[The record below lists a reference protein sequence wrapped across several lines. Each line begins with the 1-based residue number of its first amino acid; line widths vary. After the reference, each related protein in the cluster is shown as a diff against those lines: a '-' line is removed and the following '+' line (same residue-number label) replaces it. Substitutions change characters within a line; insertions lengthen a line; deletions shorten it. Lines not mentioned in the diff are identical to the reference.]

1 MNIEKK
7 EGQVKGRPMLIS
19 TRHRD
24 FPPDPFDPTEPRLGR
39 RESEPHSEEIT
50 YIHDVLTTNF
60 PKSRVVW
67 DLHHYFFSNEFGK
80 EIDIQFDI
88 SFFKDW
94 SFDRTLSSYKSSDFG
109 NRIPDFAINILS
121 KSTWRADLLDHETT
135 CEHFQIP
142 VYIVFA
148 PYDVAS
154 VFYKPPFMRIYYLKE
169 GTYYHLDIREIALK
183 AGSTSVNKEAI
194 VDLGE
199 TLKIRLGIM
208 EREKLHHDG
217 RKLYRLVFFDK
228 IEDQMLKTSLELER
242 ERSNKLEERAEKE
255 KERADKLEA
264 RLEKEKERAEK
275 EREKAN
281 KLEKLLE
288 KYKERFGDL

>member
-1 MNIEKK
+1 
-7 EGQVKGRPMLIS
+7 
-19 TRHRD
+19 
-24 FPPDPFDPTEPRLGR
+24 
-39 RESEPHSEEIT
+39 
-50 YIHDVLTTNF
+50 
-60 PKSRVVW
+60 
-67 DLHHYFFSNEFGK
+67 LHHYFYSKELGK

-94 SFDRTLSSYKSSDFG
+94 SFDRTLSSYKASNFG
-109 NRIPDFAINILS
+109 DRIPDFAVNILS

-154 VFYKPPFMRIYYLKE
+154 DFYKPPFMRIYYLKE

-183 AGSTSVNKEAI
+183 AGDTSVNKEAI

-199 TLKIRLGIM
+199 ILPFRLGIL

-228 IEDQMLKTSLELER
+228 IEARMLKTALELER
-242 ERSNKLEERAEKE
+242 ARANKLEERAE
-255 KERADKLEA
+255 R
-264 RLEKEKERAEK
+264 EKERAEREK
-275 EREKAN
+275 ERAEREKERAEREKERAEREREKAN
-281 KLEKLLE
+281 KLAKLLE
-288 KYKERFGDL
+288 KYKERFGEI

>member
-1 MNIEKK
+1 
-7 EGQVKGRPMLIS
+7 
-19 TRHRD
+19 
-24 FPPDPFDPTEPRLGR
+24 
-39 RESEPHSEEIT
+39 
-50 YIHDVLTTNF
+50 
-60 PKSRVVW
+60 
-67 DLHHYFFSNEFGK
+67 LHHYFYSKELGK

-94 SFDRTLSSYKSSDFG
+94 SFDRTLSSYKASSFG

-121 KSTWRADLLDHETT
+121 KITWRADLLDHKMT
-135 CEHFQIP
+135 CEHFHIP

-154 VFYKPPFMRIYYLKE
+154 DLYKTPLMRVYYLKE
-169 GTYYHLDIREIALK
+169 GMYYHQDIREIALK
-183 AGSTSVNKEAI
+183 DGSTSINKRAI
-194 VDLGE
+194 LNLGE
-199 TLKIRLGIM
+199 GLPFRLGIM
-208 EREKLHHDG
+208 EREKLHYDG

-228 IEDQMLKTSLELER
+228 TEDRMLKPALELER
-242 ERSNKLEERAEKE
+242 ARAEKE

-288 KYKERFGDL
+288 KYKEKYGEL